1 LIFGV
6 KIYNVSSNDE
16 LLGKELYMLDSI
28 KGLSAS
34 VIVILLGAAM
44 IIIGAANGLSIGGN
58 SVQISNEWKVAIVI
72 IGGGLLCFG
81 GYLVWREPGSGKATK
96 SSAKTETISHT
107 LRSGLGNPEHRPH
120 LHIANASKR
129 TIAVYWID
137 GDGVEMKRGNDIRP
151 GGPIHRE
158 YTYST
163 HPFLIKDASSGEQ
176 LFVAIPRNET
186 DLTVTL
192 SIEDTTEE

>member
-1 LIFGV
+1 
-6 KIYNVSSNDE
+6 
-16 LLGKELYMLDSI
+16 MLDTI

-34 VIVILLGAAM
+34 VIIILLGAAM

-58 SVQISNEWKVAIVI
+58 SIQISNEWKVAIVI
-72 IGGGLLCFG
+72 IGAVLLGFG
-81 GYLVWREPGSGKATK
+81 GYLVWRESVSGKAIR

-107 LRSGLGNPEHRPH
+107 LRSGPGNPEHRPH

-137 GDGVEMKRGNDIRP
+137 FDGVEKKRGNDIRP

-158 YTYST
+158 YTHST
-163 HPFLIKDASSGEQ
+163 HPFLIKDATTGEQ
-176 LFVAIPRNET
+176 LLVAVPRNET
-186 DLTVTL
+186 DLTVTI
-192 SIEDTTEE
+192 SIEDTPEE